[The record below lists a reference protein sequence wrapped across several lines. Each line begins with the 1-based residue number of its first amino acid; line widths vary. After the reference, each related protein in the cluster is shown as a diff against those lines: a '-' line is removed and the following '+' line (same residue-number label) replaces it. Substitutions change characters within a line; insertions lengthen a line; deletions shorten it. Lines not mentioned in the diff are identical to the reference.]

1 MGRVTFGRAGRSSDD
16 SLVAVLVRELRD
28 GLRLRLAAAGAG
40 EGLYA
45 ALGFRRL
52 LRHFAVVPCVTQSVH
67 ISVHVAV
74 AAGAGVR
81 RVALGRAGRRCDNI
95 LVAVGM
101 GNIIVMDVGVFQ
113 RVISGAN
120 CNAIPRR
127 LSTGEIY
134 ICERSATFESIMA
147 NACHA
152 VRDRHAGQRFAIRE
166 SKIANARHAVRDRHA
181 CKRFAIIESFSANA
195 RHAVRDRHA
204 GQRCAIFESTMANA
218 RHAVR
223 DRITSGKSTRA
234 LHQSC
239 LIFIEQNTGCIAGV
253 MTAALSDP
261 YTGQRCTRSESG
273 ITNARHAVRD
283 RHAGQRCATT
293 ESQTTNARHAVR
305 DRHTG
310 QRCATSES
318 RPANACHAVRDRH
331 ARQRCAIRESRI
343 ANARHSVW
351 DRHAGQRCAILES
364 MPANA
369 RHAVRDRHAGQR
381 CAKRESD
388 IANARHAVR
397 DRICRK
403 SARALH
409 QSSLIFVEQNTGCI
423 AGVMTVAL
431 SDPYTSQ
438 RCTRSES
445 ANANAC
451 HAVRDR
457 HAGQRCAIKESISA
471 NARHAVRDRHAGQ
484 RCAIIESKTANA
496 RHAFCNHS

>member
-67 ISVHVAV
+67 ISIHIAV
-74 AAGAGVR
+74 TAGAGVR
-81 RVALGRAGRRCDNI
+81 RVAFGRAGRSCDNI

-181 CKRFAIIESFSANA
+181 CKRFAIIESFS
-195 RHAVRDRHA
+195 
-204 GQRCAIFESTMANA
+204 
-218 RHAVR
+218 
-223 DRITSGKSTRA
+223 
-234 LHQSC
+234 
-239 LIFIEQNTGCIAGV
+239 
-253 MTAALSDP
+253 
-261 YTGQRCTRSESG
+261 
-273 ITNARHAVRD
+273 
-283 RHAGQRCATT
+283 
-293 ESQTTNARHAVR
+293 
-305 DRHTG
+305 
-310 QRCATSES
+310 
-318 RPANACHAVRDRH
+318 
-331 ARQRCAIRESRI
+331 
-343 ANARHSVW
+343 
-351 DRHAGQRCAILES
+351 
-364 MPANA
+364 
-369 RHAVRDRHAGQR
+369 
-381 CAKRESD
+381 
-388 IANARHAVR
+388 ANARHAVR